1 MANRK
6 TAAEYKKTYTA
17 KHDLASVRIEI
28 PAAEKQLWIE
38 EASRLGMSLTRLIRS
53 AMMTIMVRTKAHTY
67 EDTDLVSAEQVTGKV
82 KEMLNSYYGVK
93 ATAMCAA
100 IREEDHSEG

>member
-1 MANRK
+1 MARK
-6 TAAEYKKTYTA
+6 PAAEYKKAYTA
-17 KHDLASVRIEI
+17 KHDLVSVRIEI

-53 AMMTIMVRTKAHTY
+53 AMMTIMARTNAFCY
-67 EDTDLVSAEQVTGKV
+67 ADTDQVSAGKV

-93 ATAMCAA
+93 ASAMCAA
-100 IREEDHSEG
+100 IREEDHGEG

>member
-1 MANRK
+1 MARK
-6 TAAEYKKTYTA
+6 QAAEYKKAYMA

-28 PAAEKQLWIE
+28 PASEKQLWFE
-38 EASRLGMSLTRLIRS
+38 EASRLDMSLTRLIRS
-53 AMMTIMVRTKAHTY
+53 AMMRIIAITKAHSY
-67 EDTDLVSAEQVTGKV
+67 VDTDMVSAEQVTGKV

-100 IREEDHSEG
+100 IREEDHGEG